1 MKYSYLVIYFTFMAI
16 VISDFPTVY
25 SYWEVLLTYCLIFFI
40 AHFSCYFF
48 HSKLQFYDIPSVYG
62 VTVAL
67 ALVLNGRDVVVL
79 SYSNLFLYL
88 AIFALYVFLA
98 CYYLSF
104 KLGCIKFYYGIKA
117 DIKFMLSTMAVVII
131 AIAVYSFFADF
142 SYDFFAS
149 LIVLSVVFYCI
160 FVFIIYLCV
169 GRGKATPLK

>member
-48 HSKLQFYDIPSVYG
+48 HSKLQFHDIPSVYG

-79 SYSNLFLYL
+79 SYSSLFLYL
-88 AIFALYVFLA
+88 AVFTLYVFGA
-98 CYYLSF
+98 YYYLSF
-104 KLGCIKFYYGIKA
+104 KLGCIKFYHGIKA
-117 DIKFMLSTMAVVII
+117 DIKFMLSSMAFIV
-131 AIAVYSFFADF
+131 FFILC
-142 SYDFFAS
+142 YGFFYR
-149 LIVLSVVFYCI
+149 F
-160 FVFIIYLCV
+160 
-169 GRGKATPLK
+169 